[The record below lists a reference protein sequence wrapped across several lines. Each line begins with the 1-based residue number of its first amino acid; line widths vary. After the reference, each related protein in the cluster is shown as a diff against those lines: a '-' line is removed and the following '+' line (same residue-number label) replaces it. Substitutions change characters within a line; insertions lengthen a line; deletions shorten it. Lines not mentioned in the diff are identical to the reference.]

1 MRYKIWIAACC
12 ALLAFSASAQN
23 SVTPYSRVGYGM
35 LSDNVS
41 SAQRSMGGIGYAMQ
55 DGRTINAM
63 NPASYSQI
71 DSLTFLWGFGIDMTN
86 LWSNEE
92 GISGYSFGGGLDYI
106 NGLFKAYKHLGVSFG
121 LVPYTSVGYS
131 FGNTMDNG
139 TDSHSGSGG
148 LTQLYL
154 GAGWEPVKG
163 LSIGANV
170 AYLFGTVTNN
180 NTITSTS
187 ITYFSRYL
195 KVRDWNAQFGVQYAL
210 RLRGGRD
217 RLVIGA
223 TYQPK
228 KSFHG
233 HAWGTYYDA
242 QDTKL
247 DTVGYTSMKGK
258 YQQPNSFGVGL
269 SYLVNRRLLMEVDFT
284 YQDWAKAKY
293 STITGFETENTKFD
307 NRWKIAAGAQ
317 YCLNRRGSYVG
328 QMIWRAGAFYNH
340 DYLNILGNNVRDY
353 GASVG
358 VGIPVPNGKTTINV
372 GFEWKHRVSSPKKL
386 ITEDYFNITL
396 GVNINE
402 LWFWKNRIR

>member
-12 ALLAFSASAQN
+12 AVLAFSASAQN

-92 GISGYSFGGGLDYI
+92 GISGYSFGSGLDYI

-233 HAWGTYYDA
+233 NAWGTYYDA